1 MDISKYNDLL
11 ISYVSEYGLKIIAA
25 IAIFFIGKVIA
36 KKVTSVLKKIM
47 VTAKVDITLI
57 EFLSKVIY
65 FALFI
70 VVILTALST
79 LGINT
84 TSFLAIFG
92 AASLAV
98 GLALKD
104 SLSNIGAAVLI
115 ILFRP
120 FRVGDTIDAGGSFGK
135 VEGINLFS
143 TVLATPDNKTVMI
156 PNSSVI
162 NSTITNY
169 SNKPTRR
176 VTLSIGVG
184 YHDDLK
190 FVKET
195 LQQIIKED
203 ERVLKDPEP
212 LVAVSELAQ
221 SSVNFTFRVWVNN
234 DDFWNVNFDML
245 EKIKTTF
252 DEKGISIPFPQIDI
266 HTKKD

>member
-36 KKVTSVLKKIM
+36 KKITSVLKKIM

-57 EFLSKVIY
+57 EFLAKVIY

-184 YHDDLK
+184 YDDDLK

>member
-1 MDISKYNDLL
+1 MI
-11 ISYVSEYGLKIIAA
+11 
-25 IAIFFIGKVIA
+25 
-36 KKVTSVLKKIM
+36 
-47 VTAKVDITLI
+47 TAKVDLTLV

-70 VVILTALST
+70 VVILTSLNT

-115 ILFRP
+115 IIFRP
-120 FRVGDTIDAGGSFGK
+120 FRVGDVIDAAGTSGK
-135 VEGINLFS
+135 VEEINLFS
-143 TVLATPDNKTVMI
+143 TILATPDNKTVMV
-156 PNSSVI
+156 PNSSII

-176 VTLSIGVG
+176 VTLCIGVG
-184 YHDDLK
+184 YNDDLK

-195 LQQIIKED
+195 LLQIISED

-212 LVAVSELAQ
+212 LVAVRELAQ

-252 DEKGISIPFPQIDI
+252 DERGISIPFPQMDI

>member
-1 MDISKYNDLL
+1 MDISKYSDLA
-11 ISYVSEYGLKIIAA
+11 IMYISEYGLKVLAA
-25 IAIFFIGKVIA
+25 IAIFFIGKFAIKKIVLVI
-36 KKVTSVLKKIM
+36 KKIM
-47 VTAKVDITLI
+47 LSANIDLTLV

-70 VVILTALST
+70 VVILASLNAI
-79 LGINT
+79 GINT

-92 AASLAV
+92 AASLAI

-115 ILFRP
+115 IIFRP
-120 FRVGDTIDAGGSFGK
+120 FRVGDFIDAGGASGK
-135 VEGINLFS
+135 VEEINLFS
-143 TVLATPDNKTVMI
+143 TILATVDNKTVMI

-169 SNKPTRR
+169 SNKPSRR
-176 VTLSIGVG
+176 VTLSIGVS
-184 YHDDLK
+184 YNDDLK

-195 LQQIIKED
+195 LQQIIRED
-203 ERVLKDPEP
+203 ERVLMEPEP

-245 EKIKTTF
+245 EKIKITF
-252 DEKGISIPFPQIDI
+252 DEKGISIPFPQMDI

>member
-1 MDISKYNDLL
+1 MDISKYSDLTIL
-11 ISYVSEYGLKIIAA
+11 YISEYGLKALAA
-25 IAIFFIGKVIA
+25 IVIFFIGKFII
-36 KKVTSVLKKIM
+36 KKITSVIKKIM
-47 VTAKVDITLI
+47 ISAKVDLTLV

-70 VVILTALST
+70 VVILTSLNT

-92 AASLAV
+92 AASLAI

-115 ILFRP
+115 IIFRP
-120 FRVGDTIDAGGSFGK
+120 FRVGDVIDAADTSGK
-135 VEGINLFS
+135 VEEINLFS
-143 TVLATPDNKTVMI
+143 TILATPDNKTVMV
-156 PNSSVI
+156 PNSSII

-184 YHDDLK
+184 YNDDLK

-203 ERVLKDPEP
+203 ERVLKEPEP

-221 SSVNFTFRVWVNN
+221 SSVNFTFRVWVSNE
-234 DDFWNVNFDML
+234 DFWSVNFDML

-252 DEKGISIPFPQIDI
+252 DEKGISIPFPQMDI

>member
-1 MDISKYNDLL
+1 MDISKYSDLVVA
-11 ISYVSEYGLKIIAA
+11 SVSEYGLKTLVAVVIFIIGR
-25 IAIFFIGKVIA
+25 FVI
-36 KKVTSVLKKIM
+36 KKITTILKKIM
-47 VTAKVDITLI
+47 ITAKVETTLI
-57 EFLSKVIY
+57 DFLTKIIY

-70 VVILTALST
+70 VLVLTSLST
-79 LGINT
+79 VGINT

-115 ILFRP
+115 IIFRP
-120 FRVGDTIDAGGSFGK
+120 FKVGDFIDAGGASGK
-135 VEGINLFS
+135 VEEISLFS
-143 TVLATPDNKTVMI
+143 TVMATPDNKTVMI

-162 NSTITNY
+162 NSAITNY
-169 SNKPTRR
+169 SSKPTRR
-176 VTLSIGVG
+176 VTLNISVG
-184 YHDDLK
+184 YRDDLK

-195 LQQIIKED
+195 LQQIVKED
-203 ERVLKDPEP
+203 VRVLNDPAP

-221 SSVNFTFRVWVNN
+221 NSVDFTFRVWVKN
-234 DDFWNVNFDML
+234 DDFWSVKFDML

-252 DEKGISIPFPQIDI
+252 DEKGISIPFPQIQI